1 MKSGFKEFNV
11 LIVDEDFDRYLGIRL
26 IIFSIVKFYVIFL
39 VNKRMVIKR
48 IGFLWEEKL
57 VEVYESF
64 MKVFDFI

>member
-64 MKVFDFI
+64 MKVFDFF

>member
-1 MKSGFKEFNV
+1 M
-11 LIVDEDFDRYLGIRL
+11 DEDFDRYLGIRL